1 MRRARI
7 LRRLLKKYRDA
18 KKIDKHIYHK
28 LYLEAKGNMFKN
40 KNVLVE
46 TIHKMKS
53 DAVREKD
60 VAAEGD
66 ARRAKNA
73 HNKEKRIARKAKHL
87 GEVEAAAT
95 KPVEKS
101 EQKAS
106 IA

>member
-1 MRRARI
+1 
-7 LRRLLKKYRDA
+7 
-18 KKIDKHIYHK
+18 
-28 LYLEAKGNMFKN
+28 
-40 KNVLVE
+40 VLVE

-53 DAVREKD
+53 DAAREKD

-95 KPVEKS
+95 KPAEKS

-106 IA
+106 LKQKEQRAAKKQEKATKPKTAPAAKPEKPAAKADKPKPKGKN